1 MNQHHD
7 RTETPLLKPGA
18 LFTERSSR
26 DKARLKAYNQLLE
39 QIYNRIKVA
48 SRVPGNAWILYTV
61 PPFVFGLPKIDLEDC
76 VVYLVHQLRQAEYE
90 VRYTYPNL
98 LFISWRHHERN
109 YILKDSPIMK
119 AMLPTPPTPVPA
131 LKNALPSG
139 GRRGLRSDGGKQG
152 QQSQGQQSQGQSQQ
166 PLLSPIR
173 SAGEYAPPNSF
184 LNAMSGGLGEN
195 PSRPQDAMSAA
206 YSGVTRKQAVLDD
219 LFRY

>member
-1 MNQHHD
+1 MNSSSHHD
-7 RTETPLLKPGA
+7 RDTPLLKPGA
-18 LFTERSSR
+18 LFAERALR

-76 VVYLVHQLRQAEYE
+76 VVYLVHQLRQADYE

-131 LKNALPSG
+131 LKSAMPG
-139 GRRGLRSDGGKQG
+139 GGKRGGLRSDGGGGSHAQQQG
-152 QQSQGQQSQGQSQQ
+152 QQGNQSQQ
-166 PLLSPIR
+166 AIVVQQPFVSPIR
-173 SAGEYAPPNSF
+173 AAGEYTPPNSF

-195 PSRPQDAMSAA
+195 PSR
-206 YSGVTRKQAVLDD
+206 KQAVLDD